1 LKNVGNEEVEVNDG
15 LHPYFKDY
23 NGLQDVKHQILKYYL
38 DAWYQ
43 ILPRGFR
50 RVYYVDTHAGRGR
63 HTTGHIGSPLIAL
76 KSLQSSNHP
85 DQVQNY
91 TNIVLSFFEL
101 NEDYCA
107 TLNGEIGKIPV
118 SNHVEVRKPI
128 CGDWEEHFSKLID
141 EMGNQ
146 SQEKAP
152 GFAFIDPFNCGL
164 SMELIRK
171 FLHLP
176 SCEVMI
182 NLMFLEIRKEAEL
195 EYMKPRLNR
204 LYGSNKWEECLK
216 VSESKERARC
226 FARLFAHELGVKY
239 PQPPIEMWAAGQIK
253 YFLIHGT
260 NHLLG
265 DEKMKDAVWRA
276 IPDGS
281 YHAIEEDRPDQNG
294 LIKVEPN
301 FKPLRERIEHF
312 ISISIS
318 DPDQIYEILIL
329 EFSRYK
335 RSHVKR
341 ICKEIEK
348 ENQAKLGQQGLF

>member
-1 LKNVGNEEVEVNDG
+1 MLSIKFLKN
-15 LHPYFKDY
+15 
-23 NGLQDVKHQILKYYL
+23 YL

-43 ILPRGFR
+43 ILPRGFKK
-50 RVYYVDTHAGRGR
+50 VYYVDTHAGRGR

-76 KSLQSSNHP
+76 ESLQSSNHP
-85 DQVQNY
+85 EQVQNS

-101 NEDYCA
+101 NKDYCA
-107 TLNGEIGKIPV
+107 TLSDEISKIPV
-118 SNHVEVRKPI
+118 SNHVEVRTPI

-146 SQEKAP
+146 AYKITP

-171 FLHLP
+171 FLNLP

-195 EYMKPRLNR
+195 DYMKPRLNR

-216 VSESKERARC
+216 ESNAKERARS
-226 FARLFAHELGVKY
+226 FARLFAVELGAQF
-239 PQPPIEMWAAGQIK
+239 PQPPIEMWAGGQIK
-253 YFLIHGT
+253 YFLIHAT
-260 NHLLG
+260 NHQLG
-265 DEKMKDAVWRA
+265 DVKMKDAVWRV

-294 LIKVEPN
+294 LINVEPD
-301 FKPLRERIEHF
+301 FKPLRDRIEYF
-312 ISISIS
+312 QSISIS
-318 DPDQIYEILIL
+318 DPDLIYEKLIK

-341 ICKEIEK
+341 FCKEIEK
-348 ENQAKLGQQGLF
+348 EHQAKLGQQGLF